1 MTSSHVFVELNHV
14 VRAGMITYPGL
25 PAPVITPHLTR
36 DQSPSVYAPGTEFAM
51 DLITMIGN
59 TGTYL
64 DSPDHRFACGTPAPS
79 GWSTRARRWWAST
92 RSISTMSLT
101 ALDQHTHTP
110 APRGHPGGRALD
122 RRRRTARPWHPV
134 HRRPASGRGF
144 RHLPGPCLRHR
155 GPEPDRRRAD
165 FHAR

>member
-101 ALDQHTHTP
+101 ALDQHTHTHSCS
-110 APRGHPGGRALD
+110 ARAS
-122 RRRRTARPWHPV
+122 RWSST
-134 HRRPASGRGF
+134 
-144 RHLPGPCLRHR
+144 
-155 GPEPDRRRAD
+155 
-165 FHAR
+165 